1 MRDSPTRDAT
11 PLRSDGP
18 DRWKLLVCDED
29 PGRAEALS
37 TLAGRE
43 RPDLTVFRCAL
54 TDTWPETSTVHVA
67 LVTVEVDADTTER
80 SLACIR
86 ESRRR
91 GLVVLAHAPDL
102 EDWTVAQKCRPLI
115 AGAVRVLDGSGRD
128 FAAQLRDALGATL
141 QSLGARLDEE
151 RHVCE
156 RLRALGVEGESP
168 VMVEIFRRAL
178 RFGALS
184 DLPVLLTGETGTGK
198 ERFTQALHQCDA
210 KRSRSPFVA
219 VNCAALAPTL
229 AESELFGH
237 RRGAFTGADRDRKGL
252 VRAADG
258 GVLFLDEIGELDLTL
273 QAKLLRVL
281 QEGRVLSVGEEQEVS
296 VDVRIFAATNRHLPD
311 LVTAGKFRADLYHRL
326 RVLVLELPPL
336 RGRTADIARL
346 ALFFLRKYQT
356 LHRAA
361 RHPPSR
367 DFLEALGRLS
377 LPGNVRQ
384 LENLVR
390 QTLVNKS
397 DDSPLALCD
406 LPSEVLWELAEI
418 EARPPAPTAPV
429 EAAPPPAGS
438 DVADSLM
445 QIAAENDWN
454 LNRSIR
460 ACEREMVAAA
470 LRRFKGNQTKAATLL
485 GVTTRSV
492 YNKVRK
498 LGLPI

>member
-1 MRDSPTRDAT
+1 MRDTPKRDA
-11 PLRSDGP
+11 PPPRSLGAGC
-18 DRWKLLVCDED
+18 WGLLVCDED
-29 PGRAEALS
+29 SSRAEALS
-37 TLAGRE
+37 TLARRE
-43 RPDLTVFRCAL
+43 CPDLNVACNPA
-54 TDTWPETSTVHVA
+54 TDGPGSAAAQVA
-67 LVTVEVDADTTER
+67 LVTVEVTAPAAER
-80 SLACIR
+80 ALARIR
-86 ESRRR
+86 DLHRR
-91 GLVVLAHAPDL
+91 GLVVIAHALDF
-102 EDWTVAQKCRPLI
+102 EGWTVAQKCRPLI
-115 AGAVRVLDGSGRD
+115 AGAVRVIDGSGRNLSTLL
-128 FAAQLRDALGATL
+128 AEALGATL
-141 QSLGARLDEE
+141 QTLGARLEEE

-156 RLRALGVEGESP
+156 RLRSLGVEGESP
-168 VMVEIFRRAL
+168 PMVEIFRRAL

-184 DLPVLLTGETGTGK
+184 DLPVLLVGETGTGK

-210 KRSRSPFVA
+210 KRSRGPLVA

-281 QEGRVLSVGEEQEVS
+281 QEGRVLGLGEEQEVS
-296 VDVRIFAATNRHLPD
+296 VDVRVFAATNRHLPD
-311 LVTAGKFRADLYHRL
+311 LVAAGKFRADLYHRL

-336 RGRTADIARL
+336 RGRVADIARL
-346 ALFFLRKYQT
+346 TLFFLRKYQT

-361 RHPPSR
+361 RHAPSR

-397 DDSPLALCD
+397 DDAPLSLCD
-406 LPSEVLWELAEI
+406 LPSEVLWELSAI
-418 EARPPAPTAPV
+418 EASPPAPPATA
-429 EAAPPPAGS
+429 EAAAVPS
-438 DVADSLM
+438 DSAVADSLLR
-445 QIAAENDWN
+445 IAEENNWN

-460 ACEREMVAAA
+460 ACEREMLAAA
-470 LRRFKGNQTKAATLL
+470 LRRFKGNQTKVAGLL